1 MDYKTIYEEAKQF
14 GETNDCAVKAAAIAT
29 GTEYARVHRLFAIQG
44 RKNGCGSQQHW
55 TPAVLEHL
63 GYEMENIT
71 AMARRCGAKT
81 VRTAERVLGAG
92 TFLVRVSGHI
102 LCIKDGEV
110 QDWTAG
116 RQHRVKAVY
125 RVSKVGEEAPMI
137 SEPSVVRVTVN
148 PEVKTGKAVPMGK
161 RSVKSQIH
169 GIANEMWN
177 AAGRPTDVAVLRK
190 LRKTMMDVLE
200 QQGVKRTSA
209 STELGQWQKGVL

>member
-1 MDYKTIYEEAKQF
+1 MDYTTIYEEAKQF
-14 GETNDCAVKAAAIAT
+14 GETRDCAVKAAAIAT

-44 RKNGCGSQQHW
+44 RRNRCGSKQHW

-63 GYEMENIT
+63 GYEMEEIT
-71 AMARRCGAKT
+71 YAARVKGART
-81 VRTAERVLGAG
+81 VRTAERVLQRG

-125 RVSKVGEEAPMI
+125 RVVKSGTEPEVEAPT
-137 SEPSVVRVTVN
+137 VVN
-148 PEVKTGKAVPMGK
+148 PEVRTGKATVIGK
-161 RSVKSQIH
+161 RSVKDQIH

-177 AAGRPTDVAVLRK
+177 AAGRPTDITVLRK

-209 STELGQWQKGVL
+209 STELGQWQKSVL